1 MARKIHYSRIEILDS
16 ALKLLREK
24 GKTALTAR
32 NIAHET
38 GCSTHPIYSEYRS
51 VKGLKKALYHR
62 AYDFFIT
69 NITTKNS
76 PENFLDIGVNYVQ
89 FSKLEKNIFSFLF
102 FNKDFSLDINRLE
115 IVDEKIINIIKKD
128 KYVQS
133 NAVKD
138 YDQVF
143 FNLWIFAHGLAALIW
158 ESSTDYNE
166 HEIRRI
172 LKTTGK
178 TIIQGLMNEIPVAD

>member
-1 MARKIHYSRIEILDS
+1 LDS

-102 FNKDFSLDINRLE
+102 FNKDFSMDINRLE
-115 IVDEKIINIIKKD
+115 IIDEKIINIIKKD

>member
-1 MARKIHYSRIEILDS
+1 MARKIHYSRTEILDS

-102 FNKDFSLDINRLE
+102 FNKDFSMDINRLE
-115 IVDEKIINIIKKD
+115 IIDEKIINIIKKD

>member
-1 MARKIHYSRIEILDS
+1 MARKIHYSRTEILDS

-32 NIAHET
+32 NIAHKT
-38 GCSTHPIYSEYRS
+38 GCSTHPIYSEFVS
-51 VKGLKKALYHR
+51 LKGLKKALYHH

-102 FNKDFSLDINRLE
+102 FNKDFSMDINRLE
-115 IVDEKIINIIKKD
+115 IIDEKIINIIKKD